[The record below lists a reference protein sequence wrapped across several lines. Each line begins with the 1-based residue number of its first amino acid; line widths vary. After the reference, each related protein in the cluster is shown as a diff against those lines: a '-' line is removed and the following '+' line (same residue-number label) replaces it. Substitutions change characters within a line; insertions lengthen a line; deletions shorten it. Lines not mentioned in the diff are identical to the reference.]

1 MAFHAG
7 LHAYE
12 VAQSL
17 EPSEDYPLGLWSIA
31 LNGASPEEATETLSE
46 LVSNEVSESYVS
58 TVSSLNFDSISLPP
72 VGHMSVGPRMVLLS
86 SQLHRKY

>member
-17 EPSEDYPLGLWSIA
+17 EPSEDYPLGLWSIV

-46 LVSNEVSESYVS
+46 FLSNEVSKSYVS
-58 TVSSLNFDSISLPP
+58 NVNLLKSDSICLPLA
-72 VGHMSVGPRMVLLS
+72 GHMLVDPRMVRLS
-86 SQLHRKY
+86 SQLHPKS